1 MELAAQGSPVAKSKT
16 IYYVGAV
23 LGALVIAAIVCAVL
37 VMQMKSVATAN
48 EAANYV
54 AAGGL
59 MLTQRSD
66 VFAYKSTT
74 TRDIS
79 DDDDDDSSS
88 FSGGG
93 GSGRS
98 GSF

>member
-1 MELAAQGSPVAKSKT
+1 MELAAQGNPVAKSKT

-23 LGALVIAAIVCAVL
+23 LAALVIAAIVCAVL

-74 TRDIS
+74 TRDLS
-79 DDDDDDSSS
+79 DDDDSSS